1 MAPQNAGIV
10 AKKDIYNMTVNNAQ
24 ETITVDIAQQSGT
37 SEEKVTPRYDRL
49 CLTRKRETNRSE
61 RRRAEIGW

>member
-10 AKKDIYNMTVNNAQ
+10 AKEDTDNVILNNAQ
-24 ETITVDIAQQSGT
+24 ETITVDIAQPDGT

-49 CLTRKRETNRSE
+49 PPTRKRETNRSQ
-61 RRRAEIGW
+61 RRGAEVGW